1 MSERFP
7 GEFDDLVQ
15 RLTDGCATDEERG
28 RFAALLQED
37 AALRV
42 RYAEL
47 MRIHALLVCR
57 YKGVGQQGGR
67 CGAQCGPSPRKGRD
81 WGWWKWKAAAAAA
94 ALLTGAA
101 VSLTPSSVRHALSSA
116 SAEPEARP
124 VQLVEPATAQQLELP
139 PALPGTVRIGN
150 GLAKVRLPSGVE
162 LALIGP
168 LSLEVKSDME
178 VRLVSG
184 RLVAW
189 VPPRASGFTVHAP
202 GLTVWDIGTVF
213 SVSADKDGGGV
224 FVFKGS
230 VQVLDGEGEGV
241 GLCEAGE
248 GVLSETRG
256 SVVKIAADWPEAQ
269 ALLTSVRDRA
279 ALDAPEKALSAAWQV
294 AVLWS
299 MRYMPGLT
307 EKRNS
312 ALCRRSVKSLARQA
326 VPVNEEKV
334 MNMKNVVA
342 AAGIA
347 LASIESPAAET
358 NIVSFAY
365 GTSIEAHASTP
376 DPLLRRLNDGFW
388 TNSVTDG
395 VRYDGDVTVTLEFPE
410 ATRVTGVEAYT
421 VTAAGATPLETQGVA
436 LSCSVDG
443 QAWTP
448 LGAMQAGVGG
458 RFSSSG
464 IYAVPRFLRV
474 TCTKSAAAV
483 GQALAEIVV
492 AGGLA
497 GGDSLLSFAYT
508 ASPTANP
515 VHGDDVFTELTD
527 GVWTNAAGQ
536 SVQYGAKDLA
546 SVIPDDP
553 VYCVA
558 SSAVINVTLSGVR
571 RVRHAHLYAYRNNT
585 AAGYAT
591 ARVTVSNSLD
601 GVTWTC
607 AGEQTEYESFTN
619 QVVRFD
625 FTLPNVEARYLTFVC
640 EKVSRTDI
648 TRQLLGELQILG
660 SEAQPVW
667 GEPLSYTYVIDGKQV
682 GSNGDGTS
690 WQPRLTDR
698 TWEHVS
704 NNGIRLIG
712 DVVITADLG
721 AAQYLAG
728 ARLHCFGPTKYT
740 TSNGWYGTKGVLA
753 KTSLDGETWVD
764 VAEVT
769 NQVAFTYSSV
779 FTNRPYARYVR
790 LNCSMCDDEPTKD
803 FVDQILGELII
814 YRPPAWELGA
824 APVEVAG
831 AIPFGSFETEP
842 VLAPMAIV
850 KGGTTNGWTFSYTSA
865 NNYAGYQI
873 NGSTVS
879 SNGNVTR
886 YYAPEGSQ
894 TAVLVGSGAME
905 TQIAVPTAGRYMLQF
920 QMNSATVSAA
930 VRGPYDFRVRVDGA
944 EQAVI
949 WVMNQAYV
957 TQEIVLPALTAG
969 AHVLRFEGINT
980 RAQVGWGVLVDDLR
994 LKRYETPAEQVLQQG
1009 RGTVLVA
1016 DSWAPLSLSYDG
1028 RLTVKELWVEG
1039 ALQSPGKYGDE
1050 DFPTVFEGPG
1060 VIGYGR
1066 GTVFS
1071 IQ

>member
-15 RLTDGCATDEERG
+15 RVTDGCATAEERG

-37 AALRV
+37 EALRV

-47 MRIHALLVCR
+47 MRVHALLVCR
-57 YKGVGQQGGR
+57 YKGVGHASGR
-67 CGAQCGPSPRKGRD
+67 CGAPCGTAARKVPGR
-81 WGWWKWKAAAAAA
+81 GWWKWAAAAAAA
-94 ALLTGAA
+94 ALLGGIA
-101 VSLTPSSVRHALSSA
+101 VSRAPSAFLHSLASVRS
-116 SAEPEARP
+116 EPAARP
-124 VQLVEPATAQQLELP
+124 VQLVQPGTAQELELP
-139 PALPGTVRIGN
+139 ASLPGAVRVGS

-162 LALIGP
+162 LALLGP
-168 LSLEVKSDME
+168 LTLEVKNDME
-178 VRLVSG
+178 VRLVAG

-248 GVLSETRG
+248 GVLSEKGR
-256 SVVKIAADWPEAQ
+256 SVVKIAADWPEAH
-269 ALLTSVRDRA
+269 ALLTSVQGRA

-299 MRYMPGLT
+299 MRYMPGLA
-307 EKRNS
+307 ERKNSVGYRSGVKR
-312 ALCRRSVKSLARQA
+312 LARQT
-326 VPVNEEKV
+326 VPVKEESV

-342 AAGIA
+342 AAGVA
-347 LASIESPAAET
+347 LASLESPAAET

-365 GTSIEAHASTP
+365 GTSLEAHASTP

-395 VRYDGDVTVTLEFPE
+395 VRYDGDVAVTLDFGE

-421 VTAAGATPLETQGVA
+421 FTSAGATPLETQGVT
-436 LSCSVDG
+436 LSSSVDG

-448 LGAMQAGVGG
+448 LGALQAGVGG
-458 RFSSSG
+458 RFSSAG
-464 IYAVPRFLRV
+464 VYAVVRFLRL
-474 TCTKSAAAV
+474 TCTKSAAAA

-492 AGGLA
+492 AGGLG

-515 VHGDDVFTELTD
+515 VHSDDNFSELID
-527 GVWTNAAGQ
+527 GVWTNAATQ

-571 RVRHAHLYAYRNNT
+571 RVRHAHLYAYRSNVSS
-585 AAGYAT
+585 GFAT
-591 ARVTVSNSLD
+591 ARVTISNSLD
-601 GVTWTC
+601 GVTWAC
-607 AGEQTEYESFTN
+607 AGEQTAYESFTN

-625 FTLPNVEARYLTFVC
+625 FTLPNVEARYLAFVC
-640 EKVSRTDI
+640 EKSSRADI

-660 SEAQPVW
+660 SEAQPAW
-667 GEPLSYTYVIDGKQV
+667 GEPLFYTYVIDGRQV
-682 GSNGDGTS
+682 GSYGDGTA

-698 TWEHVS
+698 AWEHVS

-712 DVVITADLG
+712 DVVVTADLG

-728 ARLHCFGPTKYT
+728 ARLHCFGPANYNG
-740 TSNGWYGTKGVLA
+740 SNGWYGTKGFLV
-753 KTSLDGETWVD
+753 KTSLDGETWSD
-764 VAEVT
+764 VAEAT

-790 LNCSMCDDEPTKD
+790 LNCALRDDEPGKD
-803 FVDQILGELII
+803 FVDQVLGELFI

-824 APVEVAG
+824 APAEVAG
-831 AIPFGSFETEP
+831 AVPFAGFETEP

-850 KGGTTNGWTFSYTSA
+850 KGGTTNGWTFSYASA

-894 TAVLVGSGAME
+894 TAVMVGSGTME
-905 TQIAVPTAGRYMLQF
+905 TQITVPTAGRYLLQF

-944 EQAVI
+944 EQAVL
-949 WVMNQAYV
+949 WVMNQAYI
-957 TQEIVLPALTAG
+957 TQKIVLPALTAG

-980 RAQVGWGVLVDDLR
+980 RAQAGWGVLIDDLR
-994 LKRYETPAEQVLQQG
+994 LKRYEMPAEQVLQQG

-1028 RLTVKELWVEG
+1028 SLTVKELWVEG
-1039 ALQSPGKYGDE
+1039 VLQSPGKYGAE
-1050 DFPTVFEGPG
+1050 AFPIIFEGPG

-1071 IQ
+1071 IR